1 MLQRITDQP
10 LALDAMLVQTESPE
24 CGALVVFAGTT
35 RRHNEG
41 HEVVSVEYTAYK
53 PLAEKWLADIEREAL
68 ARFDIECCAIRHR
81 IGELAIGDTSV
92 IVVVRAVHR
101 PDAFRAGRYA
111 IDTVKHTVPIWKREV
126 YADGSFVYL
135 KGCSIH
141 DDVTHDGDGHDQ
153 ESHDNPAHTATT

>member
-1 MLQRITDQP
+1 MDQRITDQP
-10 LALDAMLVQTESPE
+10 LALDAMLAQTESPE

-41 HEVVSVEYTAYK
+41 HEVVSVEYTAYT

-68 ARFDIECCAIRHR
+68 ARFDIESCAIRHR
-81 IGELAIGDTSV
+81 IGQLAIGDTSV

-111 IDTVKHTVPIWKREV
+111 IDTLKHTVPIWKREV

-135 KGCSIH
+135 KGCSLH
-141 DDVTHDGDGHDQ
+141 DDVAHDDDHGEH
-153 ESHDNPAHTATT
+153 HAAPTHTATA